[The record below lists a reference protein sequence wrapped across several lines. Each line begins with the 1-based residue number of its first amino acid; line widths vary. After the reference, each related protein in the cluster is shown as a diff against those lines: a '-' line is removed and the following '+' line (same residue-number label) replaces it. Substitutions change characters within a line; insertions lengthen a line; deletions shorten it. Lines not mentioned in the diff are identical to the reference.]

1 MLALSVFLVFM
12 FVLAAPAAAATIR
25 GNDEVRID
33 KNISDDVY
41 AFGGNLDISSDIS
54 GDLIVAGGN
63 ITVTGRVDGNIT
75 ATGGQITVNGPV
87 TGTIRVSGGSIV
99 INGRVGRDVLVGAG
113 TLTLGPDSIVVGDLI
128 AGTGLLRA
136 NGIIGDN
143 VRGGLGS
150 AEFAGKVGGDIKISV
165 DDLTLL
171 DGARVGGDIIYRSD
185 RNADISTGAEVQGEI
200 EKKPPLKP
208 QKRSPAWGALGW
220 LWSLV
225 GMILTALVI
234 TWLFPGTLKST
245 KRALTERTGATFGLG
260 AVTLLLTP
268 IAALLLIIFT
278 IGLALPI
285 ALIALAVY
293 IIAIY
298 IGQIYA
304 AAAIGN
310 ALLKR
315 ENGVGAVLGVIGFS
329 VLRLV
334 PYLGGFVTL
343 VLIIIGLGIVSLACW
358 ESWRRPPESP
368 AIQSKEPAPSAD

>member
-1 MLALSVFLVFM
+1 M
-12 FVLAAPAAAATIR
+12 FVLAAPAVAATIR

-33 KNISDDVY
+33 KDISDDVY
-41 AFGGNLDISSDIS
+41 VFGGNLDISGDIS
-54 GDLIVAGGN
+54 GDLIVTGGN
-63 ITVTGRVDGNIT
+63 ITVTGRVGGSIM
-75 ATGGQITVNGPV
+75 AAGGQITVDGPV
-87 TGTIRVSGGSIV
+87 TGTIRATGGSIV

-113 TLTLGPDSIVVGDLI
+113 TLTLGPDSVVAGDLI

-136 NGIIGDN
+136 NGIIGDD

-150 AEFAGKVGGDIKISV
+150 AEFAGKVGGNIKISV

-171 DGARVGGDIIYRSD
+171 DGARIGGDIVYRSD
-185 RNADISTGAEVQGEI
+185 RDADISTGAEVQGEI

-234 TWLFPGTLKST
+234 TWLFPSTLKST

-285 ALIALAVY
+285 ALIALTVY
-293 IIAIY
+293 VIAIY
-298 IGQIYA
+298 VGQIYA

-310 ALLKR
+310 VLLKR
-315 ENGVGAVLGVIGFS
+315 ENGVGAVLGVIGFG

-343 VLIIIGLGIVSLACW
+343 ILIIIGLGIVSLACW

-368 AIQSKEPAPSAD
+368 AIQSKEPAPTTD